1 MVQNGQIRSK
11 MALNGLK
18 LHFFEK
24 KNLDKNGQN
33 RSKTDKNGQKMDKN
47 GKFWLNMTKNE
58 QISKKNIF
66 TFLTYHQ
73 GSPLDVELKK

>member
-24 KNLDKNGQN
+24 KIWTKMDKI
-33 RSKTDKNGQKMDKN
+33 GQKMDKN
-47 GKFWLNMTKNE
+47 GKFWLNMSKNE
-58 QISKKNIF
+58 QISKKIF
-66 TFLTYHQ
+66 LLF
-73 GSPLDVELKK
+73 

>member
-18 LHFFEK
+18 LHFFEE
-24 KNLDKNGQN
+24 KNWTKMDKIGQK
-33 RSKTDKNGQKMDKN
+33 RTKIDKIGQKMDKN
-47 GKFWLNMTKNE
+47 GKFWLNMSKNE

-66 TFLTYHQ
+66 TFLTR
-73 GSPLDVELKK
+73 LEVEPPPF

>member
-24 KNLDKNGQN
+24 KKW
-33 RSKTDKNGQKMDKN
+33 TKMDKI
-47 GKFWLNMTKNE
+47 GQKRTKME
-58 QISKKNIF
+58 KKWTKMVNF
-66 TFLTYHQ
+66 
-73 GSPLDVELKK
+73 G